1 MVVTADSCWWPLY
14 AGQLLVS
21 GGCQTQT
28 VVLGWAGLVCVMAP
42 NSGRHMTDPDFPRLR
57 CVLHYIA
64 SNEGSLRF
72 HIHRE
77 RAFSL
82 LKAY

>member
-1 MVVTADSCWWPLY
+1 MAAIRGAAAGVWWLPDPDGG
-14 AGQLLVS
+14 AG
-21 GGCQTQT
+21 
-28 VVLGWAGLVCVMAP
+28 LGWAGLELVCVMAP
-42 NSGRHMTDPDFPRLR
+42 NSGRHMTDPDFPRLP